1 MTDSH
6 HPLKETSGKEEN
18 LLWNLAF
25 NILIPTIL
33 LSKGNSWYG
42 WIVNKIG
49 SSNGWEAETLDL
61 WLSRANLTVLLIA
74 LLFPLGYGLMD
85 LIQRRKWN
93 LFSLIGILNV
103 LLTGVVGLFRMD
115 SFWIAVKEGAVPLI
129 FALAILAST
138 RTSTPLVR
146 TLLLNDKLLQKDKI
160 DQALSEKGNEHEFDR
175 LEKEVTWIL
184 AGSFLL
190 SMVLNFTLARLIVT
204 SEGGTEAFNAEMGK
218 LTALSWPV
226 IVIPCMIIMGFALWR
241 LFNQLGKLTG
251 LSLEEMMQDPKANK
265 RKKASE

>member
-1 MTDSH
+1 MTESH

-33 LSKGNSWYG
+33 LSKGNGWYE
-42 WIVNKIG
+42 WMVNKLAA
-49 SSNGWEAETLDL
+49 SRGWETETLEWVL
-61 WLSRANLTVLLIA
+61 TGRNLTVLLIA
-74 LLFPLGYGLMD
+74 LMFPLGYGLMD
-85 LIQRRKWN
+85 LIQRHKWN

-103 LLTGVVGLFRMD
+103 GLTAVVGLFRMD

-129 FALAILAST
+129 FALAILASM

-146 TLLLNDKLLQKDKI
+146 TLFLNDKLLRKEKI
-160 DQALSEKGNEHEFDR
+160 DQALALQGNEHAFDR

-190 SMVLNFTLARLIVT
+190 SMVLNFTLARIIVT
-204 SEGGTEAFNAEMGK
+204 SEGGSEAFNTEMGK

-226 IVIPCMIIMGFALWR
+226 IVIPCMIVMGFALWR

-265 RKKASE
+265 RRKTS